1 MLHSTVRVLKY
12 FAAAGGCAALAVCT
26 VYVTRSEAQGGR
38 EGQPQSGTV
47 ANPSKAVPIFGIT
60 IQPGYRDWRLISVAH
75 EAGSLNDIRAILGND
90 AAINA
95 YRAGKLPFPDGTIIA
110 RLSWNYVPSEENDKV
125 FGRPQSFVAGSAP
138 VWYLQF
144 MVKDSK
150 KYAATRGW
158 GYAQFDKDG
167 NPADAA
173 KLETCAPCHEPAKAS
188 DYVFT
193 HYAP

>member
-1 MLHSTVRVLKY
+1 MLGCPARGLNYFTVL
-12 FAAAGGCAALAVCT
+12 GGCAAVAILTVC
-26 VYVTRSEAQGGR
+26 VTKSEAQVGA
-38 EGQPQSGTV
+38 V
-47 ANPSKAVPIFGIT
+47 ANSGKAVPIFGIT

-75 EAGSLNDIRAILGND
+75 EAGKLNDIRAILGND
-90 AAINA
+90 LAIKA
-95 YRAGKLPFPDGTIIA
+95 YREGKLPFPDGTIIA

-125 FGRPQSFVAGSAP
+125 FGGPQSFVAGSAP
-138 VWYLQF
+138 AWYLQF

-173 KLETCAPCHEPAKAS
+173 KLETCAPCHEPAKAN
-188 DYVFT
+188 DFVFT